1 MNLRRMAFA
10 VVVLCSAS
18 KSMMAQRGRVLR
30 LVELNST
37 SLAAL
42 DPAKTALILAN
53 GPLEAHGPHLP
64 IAADIYQ
71 TEYAAQRMAEQL
83 ADSLTGW
90 SIVLAPMLWY
100 GVDGANTIPERYDIR
115 GTITL
120 RASTLRAIVADL
132 GSQLADHGFR
142 WIFVVHIHGA
152 AHEHVAVS
160 DACDFIR
167 QTRHVGMFNIG
178 SLGFFESDPSLDSLF
193 ARRFTSTERARIG
206 FDVHAGMWE
215 TSAVLAVRPDLV
227 GPNFRSL
234 PDVTVHNWEE
244 LDQAG
249 RRNTWSGYWSAPALA
264 DSVLGRRLL
273 DFWADR
279 WTRYALRALHGEDL
293 GQLPR
298 YPDGEPLNANLRQA
312 HRSLHAQQAFD
323 AQLQHWLATRK
334 SMIDH

>member
-1 MNLRRMAFA
+1 M
-10 VVVLCSAS
+10 V
-18 KSMMAQRGRVLR
+18 AQRGRILR
-30 LVELNST
+30 LAELNSA

-42 DPAKTALILAN
+42 DPARTAFILAN

-64 IAADIYQ
+64 IATDIYQ

-152 AHEHVAVS
+152 AHEHVALS

-167 QTRHVGMFNIG
+167 ETRHVGMFNIG

-193 ARRFTSTERARIG
+193 ARRFTAAERARIG

-227 GPNFRSL
+227 APNLRSL
-234 PDVTVHNWEE
+234 PDVTARNWED

-249 RRNTWSGYWSAPALA
+249 RRVPGVATGRLPLSQTL
-264 DSVLGRRLL
+264 VLG
-273 DFWADR
+273 
-279 WTRYALRALHGEDL
+279 
-293 GQLPR
+293 
-298 YPDGEPLNANLRQA
+298 
-312 HRSLHAQQAFD
+312 
-323 AQLQHWLATRK
+323 
-334 SMIDH
+334 